1 MIILKITPGLPI
13 KPRLLAAL
21 ACFILESSQ
30 AQPITPTATNEPKTV
45 IAPSLAGDSIVLPTG
60 FNDPIEPFNRAM
72 WGFNKGFATW
82 VVRPASKT
90 YRRVVFK
97 PVRTGIGNM
106 GKNLTFPGK
115 LLNNMLQESGRGWA
129 KKQSAVFVTQCS
141 ALAASSISRRDG
153 VSRGAMPVL
162 VRLSPNGAGNLDLI

>member
-1 MIILKITPGLPI
+1 
-13 KPRLLAAL
+13 
-21 ACFILESSQ
+21 
-30 AQPITPTATNEPKTV
+30 
-45 IAPSLAGDSIVLPTG
+45 
-60 FNDPIEPFNRAM
+60 M

-115 LLNNMLQESGRGWA
+115 LVNNMFQGNWARMGQETERCLCNT
-129 KKQSAVFVTQCS
+129 V
-141 ALAASSISRRDG
+141 IG
-153 VSRGAMPVL
+153 VGGFFDVAAMPVL